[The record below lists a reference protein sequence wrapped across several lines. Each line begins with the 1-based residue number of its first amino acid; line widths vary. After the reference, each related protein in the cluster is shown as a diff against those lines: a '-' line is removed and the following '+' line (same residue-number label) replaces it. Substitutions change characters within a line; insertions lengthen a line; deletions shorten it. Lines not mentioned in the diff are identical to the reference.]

1 MHSQSRFLVLR
12 SSLDLGSLERKD
24 KTSGGEAASRNLGY
38 AVVRFDTEDT
48 ARGDDDAQCD
58 VLYW

>member
-1 MHSQSRFLVLR
+1 MHAQSRFLVLR
-12 SSLDLGSLERKD
+12 ELSR
-24 KTSGGEAASRNLGY
+24 SGREPGQNLGY

-48 ARGDDDAQCD
+48 ARADGEQCD